1 MSKTRFVFLLT
12 LVIGSAGL
20 SIYVAYLAM
29 RAEALDGTIFR
40 AILPLLLLGSIAVRL
55 LLKKQDP

>member
-1 MSKTRFVFLLT
+1 MSKTRFTFLLI

-20 SIYVAYLAM
+20 SIYVAYLALQ
-29 RAEALDGTIFR
+29 AEALDGTVFR
-40 AILPLLLLGSIAVRL
+40 AILPLLMLGSIAVRL